1 MALPTYV
8 HIVDTVTN
16 NTTSISLTVSNSDNI
31 TASEFFLFRCPKAVS
46 QLVTGDAIPVTI
58 EVNNVQVPLK
68 NMYGKQ
74 ILSNRVPKRSKNGRY
89 MIETASGTPAP
100 YVILLDEIPI
110 QNA

>member
-68 NMYGKQ
+68 NM
-74 ILSNRVPKRSKNGRY
+74 
-89 MIETASGTPAP
+89 
-100 YVILLDEIPI
+100 
-110 QNA
+110 